1 MKSADMW
8 KQLRKKIKYFKKQ
21 KNTTLLFSE
30 LCHRTDGPIYITKSG
45 YGDMVLMSMES
56 FEKIVRRFK
65 MYEDMELAEK
75 QLKEGESKDAKAS
88 LSAMREK
95 YGL

>member
-1 MKSADMW
+1 
-8 KQLRKKIKYFKKQ
+8 
-21 KNTTLLFSE
+21 
-30 LCHRTDGPIYITKSG
+30 
-45 YGDMVLMSMES
+45 MVLMSMES

-75 QLKEGESKDAKAS
+75 QLKDGESKDAKSS
-88 LSAMREK
+88 LSAMRDK

>member
-1 MKSADMW
+1 
-8 KQLRKKIKYFKKQ
+8 
-21 KNTTLLFSE
+21 
-30 LCHRTDGPIYITKSG
+30 
-45 YGDMVLMSMES
+45 MVLMSMES

-75 QLKEGESKDAKAS
+75 QLKQCESKDAKAS